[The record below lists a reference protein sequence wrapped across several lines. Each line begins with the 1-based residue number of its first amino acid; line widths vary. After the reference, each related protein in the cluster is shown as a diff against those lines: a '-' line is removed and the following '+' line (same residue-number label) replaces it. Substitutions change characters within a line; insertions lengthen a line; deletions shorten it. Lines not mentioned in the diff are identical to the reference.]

1 MHAHCVAREP
11 RTLPE
16 VSLEA
21 RDMPAV
27 LQRLQTEEEETG
39 REGGAR
45 LLCRQPADA
54 SARRCG
60 LRTLGSMHD
69 WLAV

>member
-1 MHAHCVAREP
+1 MQAHCVAREP

-27 LQRLQTEEEETG
+27 LQRLQTEEEG
-39 REGGAR
+39 RNRKGGRGATA
-45 LLCRQPADA
+45 LPAA
-54 SARRCG
+54 S
-60 LRTLGSMHD
+60 
-69 WLAV
+69 